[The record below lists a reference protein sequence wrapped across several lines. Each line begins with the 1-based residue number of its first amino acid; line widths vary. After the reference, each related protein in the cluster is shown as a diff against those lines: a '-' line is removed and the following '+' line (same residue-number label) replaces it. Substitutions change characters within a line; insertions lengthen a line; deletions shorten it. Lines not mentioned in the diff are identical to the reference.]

1 MIFIKR
7 AYEPAEASDGPRFL
21 VDRLWPRGRDKK
33 ALRLEAWVKDV
44 APSQELRTWFA
55 HDPEKWKEFQRR
67 YLAELEAERESWK
80 PLLDAARKRNITL
93 VYGARDS
100 EHNNAVALRAYLTRK
115 LGPRWCKC
123 FVKSLVKG

>member
-7 AYEPAEASDGPRFL
+7 AYEPAEAGDGARFL

-33 ALRLEAWVKDV
+33 TLRLEAWVKDV

-55 HDPEKWKEFQRR
+55 HDPEKWNEFQRR
-67 YLAELEAERESWK
+67 YLAELDSEAAPWK
-80 PLLDAARKRNITL
+80 PLLEAAKKRDITL
-93 VYGARDS
+93 VYGAHDS

-115 LGPRWCKC
+115 LGPRRRKRP
-123 FVKSLVKG
+123 LVKG